1 MNRNNCFIDT
11 GAYYGILDTR
21 DQHHSKA
28 LKIWEKFEDSNWIH
42 ITSNHI
48 LDELATL
55 LARKISYS
63 YSAMQLRE
71 IYADPDIYIERSTHA
86 DELRALTLFEKYADQ
101 KISFTDC
108 ISFAIMERL
117 NIKQV
122 FGFDQH
128 FQYSGFELLEL

>member
-1 MNRNNCFIDT
+1 MSWRPYLLVKS
-11 GAYYGILDTR
+11 AIL
-21 DQHHSKA
+21 
-28 LKIWEKFEDSNWIH
+28 I
-42 ITSNHI
+42 
-48 LDELATL
+48 
-55 LARKISYS
+55 
-63 YSAMQLRE
+63 QLCSCE